1 VEYSA
6 HIIPEG
12 AWHSMP
18 TLYMS
23 GMLLAGDAAQ
33 MINPSHREGS
43 NLAMAAGRMAGET
56 VAEAKK
62 AGNFSS
68 RALALYR
75 TKLENSFVFK
85 DMEDHKDVEV
95 KVRQNRDM
103 LTVYPR
109 LANAAA
115 HEYFLSDGVP
125 KREHQKHIIKKVLR
139 ERGIVKMLKDA
150 FILRKMI
157 GE

>member
-1 VEYSA
+1 
-6 HIIPEG
+6 
-12 AWHSMP
+12 MP
-18 TLYMS
+18 QLYAS
-23 GMLLAGDAAQ
+23 GILLAGDAAQ

-62 AGNFSS
+62 KGDFS
-68 RALALYR
+68 AKTLALYR
-75 TKLENSFVFK
+75 KKLHESFVFK

-109 LANAAA
+109 LANEAA
-115 HEYFLSDGVP
+115 HEYFLVDGLP
-125 KREHQKHIIKKVLR
+125 KRDHQRRIIQDASAKSAALFRMFKDVMIFRKLIG
-139 ERGIVKMLKDA
+139 GIEG
-150 FILRKMI
+150 ILPSALI
-157 GE
+157 A